1 MKYKDFQES
10 DLIICLD
17 EIDNNGLNVWDSK
30 QYNDKIFYS
39 INEDLGTKYKILAV
53 LAAYFIDIAQYIFKN
68 GRFKW
73 PAITR
78 YPKIIVITIK
88 MIFTVI
94 KITKKENTPTK

>member
-1 MKYKDFQES
+1 MKYRDFHES
-10 DLIICLD
+10 DLITCLN
-17 EIDNNGLNVWDSK
+17 EIDNNGLNAWDNR
-30 QYNDKIFYS
+30 QYDDKVFYS

-88 MIFTVI
+88 MILTVLR
-94 KITKKENTPTK
+94 ITKKDNTPNK